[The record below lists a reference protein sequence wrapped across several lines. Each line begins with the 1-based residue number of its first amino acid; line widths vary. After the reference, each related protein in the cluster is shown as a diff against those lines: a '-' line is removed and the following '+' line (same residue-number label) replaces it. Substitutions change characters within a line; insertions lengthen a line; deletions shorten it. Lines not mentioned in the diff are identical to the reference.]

1 LRHYSNILL
10 MLSVSFFFS
19 SIVNLLCCW
28 LLQIG
33 LRQVAK
39 IMARDPAN
47 LQGLAEVFAALQGE
61 QGLVAPLPAA
71 LATLSSFDVA
81 TAAGAAASAPGVAA
95 VAAATAAAAAVHGAI
110 PLEAI
115 RGLLVDGTYELSEV
129 EVRQGACCSW
139 LFLLNWS
146 CCVTHTTVMLRCC
159 SRNAR
164 TQATPVGS
172 ISMHVS

>member
-1 LRHYSNILL
+1 
-10 MLSVSFFFS
+10 V
-19 SIVNLLCCW
+19 

-39 IMARDPAN
+39 IMAADPAN

-71 LATLSSFDVA
+71 VTALASFDA
-81 TAAGAAASAPGVAA
+81 STAAAAAAAPGGTV
-95 VAAATAAAAAVHGAI
+95 VAAAAAAAKAATASLAAVHGAI

-129 EVRQGACCSW
+129 EVRAGYVVTVCLSVLLMCGGCKDRGLQLHLKITVSYSQSTRANPQRVWSVAALLCS
-139 LFLLNWS
+139 
-146 CCVTHTTVMLRCC
+146 TVLGWC
-159 SRNAR
+159 
-164 TQATPVGS
+164 
-172 ISMHVS
+172 

>member
-1 LRHYSNILL
+1 VLPHIHVLL
-10 MLSVSFFFS
+10 FLH
-19 SIVNLLCCW
+19 II
-28 LLQIG
+28 LQIG

-71 LATLSSFDVA
+71 IATLSSFDAA
-81 TAAGAAASAPGVAA
+81 TAAGGTPAAPGGAA
-95 VAAATAAAAAVHGAI
+95 VSVATAAAAAVHGAI

-129 EVRQGACCSW
+129 EVRGG
-139 LFLLNWS
+139 LLLS
-146 CCVTHTTVMLRCC
+146 GCFCYDVLSAMMFMC
-159 SRNAR
+159 
-164 TQATPVGS
+164 
-172 ISMHVS
+172 